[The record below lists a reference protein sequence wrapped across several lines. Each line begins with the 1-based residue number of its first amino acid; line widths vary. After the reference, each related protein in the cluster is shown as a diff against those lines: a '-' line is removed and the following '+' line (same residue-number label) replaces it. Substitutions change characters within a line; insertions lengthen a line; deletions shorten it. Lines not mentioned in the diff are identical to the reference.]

1 MDIKLIRHDSRLQA
15 IWINT
20 TDINLA
26 TEIATKFLKSIET
39 IDFYY
44 VVGTCKIWAKDN
56 SLIKVEYQGR
66 FKKESPY
73 FVELQEIN
81 NRMYSLIIKNNLT
94 NKSQTFTDTLSV
106 IGEKIQGYTLNRKS
120 EMTDLKI
127 GQSLNFNYY
136 DEFEGEISDIEYTA
150 TRLS

>member
-1 MDIKLIRHDSRLQA
+1 MDIKVIRHDSRLQA

-26 TEIATKFLKSIET
+26 TEIANEYLNSIET
-39 IDFYY
+39 IDFHY
-44 VVGTCKIWAKDN
+44 VIGTCNIWKKDN

-66 FKKESPY
+66 FKKDSPY
-73 FVELQEIN
+73 FLGLQEID
-81 NRMYSLIIKNNLT
+81 NRMYSLIIKDNLT
-94 NKSQTFTDTLSV
+94 NNSQTFTDALSV
-106 IGEKIQGYTLNRKS
+106 IGEKIEGYTLNRKG

-127 GQSLNFNYY
+127 GGSLNFNYY